1 MPPVLQLQT
10 MSAADESAGLLPPTI
25 TTSDSSLSVIFCDSN
40 TTWAAPEDMG
50 A

>member
-1 MPPVLQLQT
+1 MPPVLHLQT
-10 MSAADESAGLLPPTI
+10 MSAADDSAALPPTI